1 MIEILDSRD
10 TRVSDYSL
18 LKAKEENTFTF
29 VTDHEKT
36 VLRLLHSKL
45 KIKSIFGTPKYI
57 NKHTELIHSKLKND
71 SIFVASEK
79 IFEGTIGFRVHQGF
93 MAVGY
98 TPNLTDQ
105 LPPSNQILLCNSL
118 VDSENMGSILRTSA
132 SFGLGSILLD
142 EKCIHPYLRRSIRVS
157 MGNIFSLSIQKS
169 LDIQNDLQL
178 YKDHGFKIICLSLPE
193 KGGTHHYR
201 KIGEF
206 SFPEKFILIL
216 GNESFGISEELK
228 KESDFFVY
236 IPMYDG
242 VDSLNVSHSLAVCL
256 AFWRKGI

>member
-1 MIEILDSRD
+1 
-10 TRVSDYSL
+10 
-18 LKAKEENTFTF
+18 
-29 VTDHEKT
+29 
-36 VLRLLHSKL
+36 
-45 KIKSIFGTPKYI
+45 
-57 NKHTELIHSKLKND
+57 
-71 SIFVASEK
+71 
-79 IFEGTIGFRVHQGF
+79 
-93 MAVGY
+93 
-98 TPNLTDQ
+98 
-105 LPPSNQILLCNSL
+105 
-118 VDSENMGSILRTSA
+118 
-132 SFGLGSILLD
+132 
-142 EKCIHPYLRRSIRVS
+142 
-157 MGNIFSLSIQKS
+157 LSIQKS

-193 KGGTHHYR
+193 KGGNNHYR

-206 SFPEKFILIL
+206 SFPEKFILVL